1 MSQKNDYS
9 MIDSHIHYFL
19 TPKYF
24 HKLEDV
30 DNELISGLGFDKIS
44 CASLTGAAD
53 VSKSL
58 TDKDVNVTLNNNL
71 QIILL
76 KAVYPETVFAFGG
89 LHHGLDGF
97 SDNAESY
104 EDQIN
109 DLMEMGFDGVKMIE
123 GKPTAR
129 KIFNKSLADPILD
142 MYYAYCE
149 KNSVPILFHVADP
162 EEFWD
167 SEKAP
172 AIAKERGWFYAEG
185 DYRKKEELYE
195 EIDTI
200 LSGFP
205 KLKVIF
211 AHFYFLSA
219 DLNRASDF
227 LSKWENVNI
236 DTTPGSEMYY
246 NFSKDPKKWRNFFIK
261 FRDKIIF
268 GTDILNIRKYEES
281 KSRVK
286 ILKNFFETEERAFAE
301 WGLNKGEIHGIGLD
315 KDTLGNIY
323 RNNFERIV
331 GIKPKPVNINI
342 VVKYAEKLQDVFK
355 KNNVDKSAVELAEA
369 LTDKIKSVMS

>member
-1 MSQKNDYS
+1 MSQNNDYS
-9 MIDSHIHYFL
+9 MIDAHIHYFI

-24 HKLEDV
+24 HKLKDV
-30 DNELISGLGFDKIS
+30 DNELISGLGFDKIN
-44 CASLTGAAD
+44 CASLTGGAD

-58 TDKDVNVTLNNNL
+58 AEKDVNVTLNNNL

-76 KAVYPETVFAFGG
+76 KAAYPETVFAFGG
-89 LHHGLDGF
+89 LHHGLSGF

-142 MYYAYCE
+142 KYYAFCE
-149 KNSVPILFHVADP
+149 KNGVPILFHVADP

-167 SEKAP
+167 IEKAP
-172 AIAKERGWFYAEG
+172 VVAKERGWFYAEG
-185 DYRKKEELYE
+185 DFKKKEELYE
-195 EIDTI
+195 ETDTF
-200 LSGFP
+200 LNRFP
-205 KLKVIF
+205 KLKIIF

-261 FRDKIIF
+261 FQDKIIF

-281 KSRVK
+281 KNHVK
-286 ILKNFFETEERAFAE
+286 ILKKFFETEEKDFPE
-301 WGLNKGEIHGIGLD
+301 WGLFKGEIHGIGLD
-315 KDTLGNIY
+315 NDTLGKLY
-323 RNNFERIV
+323 KKNFGKIA
-331 GIKPKPVNINI
+331 GTKPKPININI
-342 VVKYAEKLQDVFK
+342 VLKYSEKLQDVFK
-355 KNNVDKSAVELAEA
+355 KNNIDKSAVELAEA
-369 LTDKIKSVMS
+369 LTDKIRNIMR